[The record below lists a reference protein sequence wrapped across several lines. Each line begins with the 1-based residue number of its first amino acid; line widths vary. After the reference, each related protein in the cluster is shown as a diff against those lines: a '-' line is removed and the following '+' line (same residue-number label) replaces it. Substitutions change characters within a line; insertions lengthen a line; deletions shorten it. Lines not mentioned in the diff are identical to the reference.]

1 MAASRRFESRSATSI
16 DFEREYKKS
25 TRQGFVKTIDSSGEE
40 RKATRQENERVS
52 ASKRDE
58 R

>member
-1 MAASRRFESRSATSI
+1 MAASRRFESRSAISI
-16 DFEREYKKS
+16 DFEREHKKS
-25 TRQGFVKTIDSSGEE
+25 TQQRFVKTIDSSGEE
-40 RKATRQENERVS
+40 RKAIRQESERFS